1 MRRLRDRL
9 PPANSLVVFE
19 AVARRM
25 SFTAAAK
32 ELLVSQAAVSRQ
44 VKLLEDRF
52 GIALFLRRHRAIEL
66 TAQGVNFQKAVSI
79 GLNHI
84 AHAADSLHQEQQVS
98 DVTVSSTVTFASYWL
113 MSRIAKF
120 RTEFPEID
128 IRLVASAKGGDLS
141 GTGID
146 LAVRYGRDTWK
157 NVSAELMFVNEIFPV
172 CAPTYLEKNGPI
184 KLLPDLLEADLLH
197 LTMFD
202 RNWITWESWLGD
214 FGLTPT
220 PETKGISFDNY
231 MVLIHA
237 AVRGEG
243 IALRGARIAEDLIS
257 RGELVR
263 PITATLPS
271 NYSFY
276 LLHALGQ
283 SLSPDASKFREWLL
297 SEARTC
303 EVTTASSKSHRE

>member
-25 SFTAAAK
+25 SFTEASK

-44 VKLLEDRF
+44 IKLLEDRF
-52 GIALFLRRHRAIEL
+52 EISLFTRRHRAIEL
-66 TAQGVNFQKAVSI
+66 TPQGVNFHKAVTI

-84 AHAADSLHQEQQVS
+84 AHAADSLQQEKEIS

-113 MSRIAKF
+113 LSRVAKF
-120 RTEFPEID
+120 RTEFPDID
-128 IRLVASAKGGDLS
+128 IRLVASTKGGDLS
-141 GTGID
+141 GTSID
-146 LAVRYGRDTWK
+146 LAVRYGHGAWP
-157 NVSAELMFVNEIFPV
+157 NVSAELMFANEIFPV
-172 CAPTYLEKNGPI
+172 CSPIYLEKKGPI
-184 KLLPDLLEADLLH
+184 KILPDLLEADLLH
-197 LTMFD
+197 LTVFD
-202 RNWITWESWLGD
+202 RNWITWESWLED
-214 FGLTPT
+214 FGLRSPA
-220 PETKGISFDNY
+220 ENKKISFDNY

-243 IALRGARIAEDLIS
+243 IALCGARLAEDLIS

-271 NYSFY
+271 KFSFY
-276 LLHALGQ
+276 LLHDSGKA
-283 SLSPDASKFREWLL
+283 LSPNATKFREWLL
-297 SEARTC
+297 SEAHTC
-303 EVTTASSKSHRE
+303 QIPPVN

>member
-19 AVARRM
+19 AVARHL
-25 SFTAAAK
+25 SFTEASK

-52 GIALFLRRHRAIEL
+52 GIKLFTRSHRAIDL
-66 TAQGVNFQKAVSI
+66 TPHGVNFHKAVTI

-84 AHAADSLHQEQQVS
+84 AHAADSLREEKEVS

-146 LAVRYGRDTWK
+146 LAVRYGRGAWP

-172 CAPTYLEKNGPI
+172 CAPTYLDKNGPI
-184 KLLPDLLEADLLH
+184 RILPDLLDADLLH

-214 FGLTPT
+214 FGLTPP
-220 PETKGISFDNY
+220 PETRGISFDNY

-243 IALRGARIAEDLIS
+243 IALCGARLAEDLIS

-271 NYSFY
+271 NFSFY
-276 LLHALGQ
+276 LLHSSGQ
-283 SLSPDASKFREWLL
+283 TLSADASKFREWLL

-303 EVTTASSKSHRE
+303 QVPPVGIKSNLQ

>member
-25 SFTAAAK
+25 SFTEASK

-52 GIALFLRRHRAIEL
+52 GVALFTRRHRAIEL
-66 TAQGVNFQKAVSI
+66 TPHGVNFHKAVTI

-84 AHAADSLHQEQQVS
+84 AHAADSLHQEQEIS

-120 RTEFPEID
+120 RTKFPEID

-141 GTGID
+141 GSGID
-146 LAVRYGRDTWK
+146 LAVRYGRGAWP

-172 CAPTYLEKNGPI
+172 CSPSYIEKNGPI
-184 KLLPDLLEADLLH
+184 KILPDLLEADLLH

-214 FGLTPT
+214 FGLTPP
-220 PETKGISFDNY
+220 PENKGISYDNY

-243 IALRGARIAEDLIS
+243 IALCGARLAEDLIS

-271 NYSFY
+271 KFSFY
-276 LLHALGQ
+276 LLHSSGRA
-283 SLSPDASKFREWLL
+283 LSPDASKFREWLL

-303 EVTTASSKSHRE
+303 EIPPVGLKSRI